1 MRRYKG
7 DNLILF
13 PYANNVEYNNGEL
26 GFTIQFFDND
36 KTVEI
41 AIQMGLDM
49 ELSEKIEEL
58 LEVV

>member
-1 MRRYKG
+1 M
-7 DNLILF
+7 ILF